1 MIPLPAWMRRA
12 LFATAV
18 MNVLA
23 AAAFVPPAASLR
35 ALAGFPE
42 AGHPLYLLV
51 VGMFILIFGLGYLW
65 TAVVG
70 RAERLFIA
78 LAAGGKMSFF
88 GLLVGCWAAG
98 TLPIRLPILGSA
110 DLFFGILFLVWLT
123 GLRAPAAARERMPR
137 PAPVAPIRH
146 A

>member
-1 MIPLPAWMRRA
+1 M
-12 LFATAV
+12 
-18 MNVLA
+18 
-23 AAAFVPPAASLR
+23 PAALR
-35 ALAGFPE
+35 RTRSSRSSSRRPPRATT
-42 AGHPLYLLV
+42 
-51 VGMFILIFGLGYLW
+51 W
-65 TAVVG
+65 TAGLCATPRPAG

-110 DLFFGILFLVWLT
+110 DLFFGILFLVWLA
-123 GLRAPAAARERMPR
+123 GLRALAAARERVPR
-137 PAPVAPIRH
+137 SAPVAPVRH

>member
-23 AAAFVPPAASLR
+23 AAAFAPPAASLR

-88 GLLVGCWAAG
+88 GLLVGCWAVG
-98 TLPIRLPILGSA
+98 TVPIRLPVLGTG
-110 DLFFGILFLVWLT
+110 DLIFAMLFLAWLVSV
-123 GLRAPAAARERMPR
+123 RAPAS
-137 PAPVAPIRH
+137 
-146 A
+146 